1 MCSKKR
7 LDYVL
12 KVGSIVNM
20 TGNLYDYLMSRRI
33 FTLIMNRYQYEL
45 QKYEEN
51 DYEHNL
57 ELLIMLH

>member
-1 MCSKKR
+1 M
-7 LDYVL
+7 L

-33 FTLIMNRYQYEL
+33 LTLIMNRYQYEL